1 MLIVALLSGMLAFL
15 LFLLLIEYF
24 TRGKTKISRKVR
36 RYTGTTAEI
45 DYADKKSDSI
55 EKFMKF
61 IRYMGL
67 KVRGTPQTKVLEI
80 KMQQAGLPLL
90 GSEFLVIMGVVALAF
105 GVLGMMFT
113 LKIFYAVL
121 LAVSAPML
129 CFLYLNTRIA
139 RRRVEFSNQ
148 LGDALSMMSNA
159 MRSGFSFMQAMDLI
173 AKEMKPPISVEF
185 FKTIAEIRLGADAE
199 TALLNMGKRV
209 QSSDL
214 DLVITAVLIQR
225 QVGGNLAQI
234 LDTIAGTINE
244 RIKMKREIKTLTAQG
259 RMSGWV
265 LAALPF
271 TVGGLLSIINPGY
284 LNPLFDEPIGRIL
297 VGGALVMEVI
307 GFIIIRKIVTLDV

>member
-45 DYADKKSDSI
+45 DYANKKPDSI

-67 KVRGTPQTKVLEI
+67 KVRGTPQTKGLET

-90 GSEFLVIMGVVALAF
+90 GSEFLVIMGVVALVF
-105 GVLGMMFT
+105 GVMGMMVT
-113 LKIFYAVL
+113 LKILYAVL
-121 LAVSAPML
+121 LGICAPIV
-129 CFLYLNTRIA
+129 CFLYLNIRIA
-139 RRRVEFSNQ
+139 RRRVAVSNQ

-173 AKEMKPPISVEF
+173 EKEMKPPISVEF

-199 TALLNMGKRV
+199 TALLNMGRRV

-259 RMSGWV
+259 RLSGWV

-271 TVGGLLSIINPGY
+271 GVGGLLSIINPSY
-284 LNPLFDEPIGRIL
+284 LKPLFDEPMGQMMVI
-297 VGGALVMEVI
+297 GALIFELI
-307 GFIIIRKIVTLDV
+307 GFLIIRKIVMLDV